1 MTFRLY
7 RTTVSSSFQ
16 NRLNLV
22 RFSLREVGE
31 EWEWRLGGEG
41 GVGGVEWR
49 LGGGGW
55 RLGRGKSGEVEV
67 GRGERRVEVGEG

>member
-1 MTFRLY
+1 M
-7 RTTVSSSFQ
+7 VSSSFQ

-41 GVGGVEWR
+41 GVGEVEWR
-49 LGGGGW
+49 LGGVRGGGW

-67 GRGERRVEVGEG
+67 GRGEKRRVEVREG